1 MQDKFAYLQKK
12 HYLCS
17 QNRSIRMTVTADWRS
32 SLASLLSRFDREQ
45 VVAVVDSSL
54 ADQVSDLGCAQVVI
68 DANEANKSLTTV
80 QMIWDALFANTVT
93 RKGVLIGIGGGIVT
107 DLTGFAAGTYKRG
120 IAYIN
125 VPTTLLA
132 MIDASTGGKTGCNY
146 HGIKNSIGLFYP
158 PIETIIC
165 PQWLRSLPAQQFL
178 SGWAEML
185 KTGLIDE
192 TGTLWRQLMGFDIE
206 DYDPNDARLAE
217 LITDCLGVKERIVA
231 SDPTESG
238 MRKVLNLGHTFG
250 HALEEAS
257 LDKTQPM
264 YHGYAVLYG
273 LIAELYLSVTLLGC
287 PTEPLQQLTQYM
299 LHYYGRPQCN
309 CSDRSRLV
317 QLMYQDKKNEH
328 ADEINCTLLRGIGQP
343 LINQRITAAQ
353 AEEAWEYLFSI

>member
-12 HYLCS
+12 HYLCRRKCN
-17 QNRSIRMTVTADWRS
+17 NRMLVTSDWRN
-32 SLASLLSRFDREQ
+32 SLVSLLTRFDREQ
-45 VVAVVDSSL
+45 VVAVVDSAL
-54 ADQVSDLGCAQVVI
+54 ADQVSDLACAKVLI
-68 DANEANKSLTTV
+68 DVSEANKSLATIQT
-80 QMIWDALFANTVT
+80 IWDALFAHKIT
-93 RKGVLIGIGGGIVT
+93 RQGVLVGIGGGIIT

-158 PIETIIC
+158 PLETIIC

-192 TGTLWRQLMGFDIE
+192 TGLLWPKLMSFDV
-206 DYDPNDARLAE
+206 DTYDPNDPGLTE
-217 LITDCLGVKERIVA
+217 LITGCLAVKERIVA
-231 SDPTESG
+231 SDPKESG
-238 MRKVLNLGHTFG
+238 MRKILNLGHTFG
-250 HALEEAS
+250 HALEEVAIS
-257 LDKTQPM
+257 NGQPM
-264 YHGYAVLYG
+264 HHGYAVLYG
-273 LIAELYLSVTLLGC
+273 LIAELYLSVTRVGC

-299 LHYYGRPQCN
+299 LHYYGRVQCN
-309 CSDRSRLV
+309 CSDRSRLI
-317 QLMYQDKKNEH
+317 QLMHQDKKNER
-328 ADEINCTLLRGIGQP
+328 ADEINCTLLRRIGEP
-343 LINQRITAAQ
+343 LINQRITTAQ